1 MANKNKEQIINYILK
16 LIRAN
21 DKELVNKVIDSF
33 EASKSTVYNYL
44 KELSESKIIRKN
56 EHSGLY
62 ELIYT
67 SYNFEYNNNGSLLE
81 DVVFDRDIAP
91 LLNGLEKNVFS
102 AWRYAFT
109 EMMNN
114 AIEHSKAEKIRVA
127 VFKSQLEISIMLFDN
142 GIGIF
147 KNIQEYVKKE
157 QNQDISL
164 NDCAGLLFAGKFT
177 TAKSMHSGE
186 GIFFTSHLMDTFFIL
201 SDKVLFSRN
210 NFEDFQLMSE
220 TNHNDASAGT
230 FVFMSLY
237 NHSKKTTKEVF
248 DRFSNVDDGFIKTQI
263 PIAHFFVNGNPVSR
277 SEARRLGE
285 LIVKFKEINLDFAGV
300 DEVGQAFCHE
310 LFIVWQNRNPDSVL
324 NILNACDDVE
334 RMIKRVK
341 NTK

>member
-1 MANKNKEQIINYILK
+1 MASKNKEQIINYILK
-16 LIRAN
+16 LIHSH
-21 DKELVNKVIDSF
+21 DKDLVSKAVDSF
-33 EASKSTVYNYL
+33 SVSKSTIYNYIN
-44 KELSESKIIRKN
+44 ELSDNNIIRKN
-56 EHSGLY
+56 EQSGFF
-62 ELIYT
+62 ELVFTKHEFKYK
-67 SYNFEYNNNGSLLE
+67 NDGSLLE
-81 DVVFDRDIAP
+81 DVIFDRDIAP
-91 LLNGLEKNVFS
+91 LLKGLEKNVFS

-114 AIEHSKAEKIRVA
+114 AIEHSCASLIDVVVIKNELDIS
-127 VFKSQLEISIMLFDN
+127 VFLLDD

-147 KNIQEYVKKE
+147 KNIQNYMKNEH
-157 QNQDISL
+157 NQDMTL

-186 GIFFTSHLMDTFFIL
+186 GIFFTSHLMDTFFIF
-201 SDKVLFSRN
+201 SDEVLFSIN
-210 NFEDFQLMSE
+210 NFSDLQIEIKNNGS
-220 TNHNDASAGT
+220 GT
-230 FVFMSLY
+230 LVCMSLY

-248 DRFSNVDDGFIKTQI
+248 DRYSNVDEGFIKTQI

-285 LIVKFKEINLDFAGV
+285 LIVKFKEINLDFTGV

-310 LFIVWQNRNPDSVL
+310 LFIVWQGRNENAVL
-324 NILNACDDVE
+324 NVLNACDDVA

>member
-1 MANKNKEQIINYILK
+1 MAGINKEQIINYILK
-16 LIRAN
+16 LIQSS
-21 DKELVNKVIDSF
+21 DKDLVNKVMESF
-33 EASKSTVYNYL
+33 EVSKSTIYNYL
-44 KELSESKIIRKN
+44 KELSDNGVIRK
-56 EHSGLY
+56 SSRMGLY
-62 ELIYT
+62 ELVSSRYMF
-67 SYNFEYNNNGSLLE
+67 SYNNEDSLLE
-81 DVVFDRDIAP
+81 DVIFDRDIAP
-91 LLNGLEKNVFS
+91 LLKGFEKNVFS

-114 AIEHSKAEKIRVA
+114 AIEHSRANKIGVI
-127 VFKSQLEISIMLFDN
+127 VLKNDLDTSILLSDN

-147 KNIQEYVKKE
+147 KNIQEYMKNE
-157 QNQDISL
+157 HNQEMTL

-186 GIFFTSHLMDTFFIL
+186 GIFFTSHLMDTFVIY
-201 SDKVLFSRN
+201 SDKVFFSRN
-210 NFEDFQLMSE
+210 NFEDSQYK
-220 TNHNDASAGT
+220 TNANSNGKNDGT
-230 FVFMSLY
+230 LVCMSLY

-248 DRFSNVDDGFIKTQI
+248 DRFSNVDEGFVKTQI

-285 LIVKFKEINLDFAGV
+285 LILKFKEINLDFAGV
-300 DEVGQAFCHE
+300 EEVGQAFCHE
-310 LFIVWQNRNPDSVL
+310 LFIVWQNRNPEAIL